1 MLGGDTLVSY
11 GSLARYKSIQRI
23 KPFGKNTIIGG
34 TGDYSDFQY
43 ICQTL
48 DQLLTE
54 DEIQDDGYHLSPKSL
69 HSYLTRVLY
78 GRRNKFDPLYN
89 QLVVAGFR
97 DGKSF
102 LGLCDH
108 RGTHYEGNTIA
119 SGYGGYLAQPLLRK
133 YFKEGLTKEEAKE
146 ILEKCL
152 RVLFYRDARTINK
165 IQLATITAE
174 GPWISEPYE
183 LSTDWSSGEIVYKE
197 GGIRYTP
204 VYQSKDNNNM

>member
-1 MLGGDTLVSY
+1 MIAGDTLASY
-11 GSLARYKSIQRI
+11 GSLARYKSVQRI
-23 KPFGKNTIIGG
+23 RGFGKNTVIGG
-34 TGDYSDFQY
+34 TGDYSDFQN
-43 ICQTL
+43 ICQTM

-54 DEIQDDGYHLSPKSL
+54 DDIQEDGYHLSPKSI

-78 GRRNKFDPLYN
+78 ARRNKFDPLYN
-89 QLVVAGFR
+89 QLVIAGFH

-119 SGYGGYLAQPLLRK
+119 TGYGGYLAQPLLRK
-133 YFKEGLTKEEAKE
+133 YFKEGLSKDQARE
-146 ILEKCL
+146 ILEMCM

-165 IQLATITAE
+165 VQLATITAE

-183 LSTDWSSGEIVYKE
+183 LSTDWSSGEIKYVL
-197 GGIRYTP
+197 G
-204 VYQSKDNNNM
+204 SLSDNNNM